1 VGGVV
6 EDTYIEQ
13 QPIPGY
19 RLEARLGSG
28 GQACVYKAIQVSM
41 NRPVAVKLIRPGTD
55 SGSVELGRFM
65 REARVLARLRHD
77 NIVQA
82 IDFGEAAGVR
92 YFVMEFLQGETIA
105 DVMKREGH
113 LQIPVCVDLAAQVC
127 RALSHAFRENVIHR
141 DIKPANIVL
150 VGGRRAVLV
159 DFGLAR
165 PEQSDMQV
173 TMAGMTVGTPHY
185 MAPEQIRGD
194 PNLDTRVDIYSLGG
208 TLFHMATGSP
218 PFPHQQKTQILIS
231 HLKDPVLL
239 PEKLPQEVPQDVFSI
254 VKKAMRKER
263 EKRYQ
268 NPEEMLHD
276 LERVLDRFGI
286 RGGNRGGQQAVA
298 VLTPVPPTAAPAV
311 APSTQF
317 QDLAVKAEEM
327 QRKAR
332 EILQQKQKELDEA
345 LRRVADLERKLRES
359 EAKET
364 MARHRAE
371 DLEQRLMTA
380 LVGGPAAP
388 RDPEPISDAV
398 AIEEDEDVIEEQ
410 GEIVEEGDDGGEVI
424 ESPPAAGESV
434 PEEVFEPAFA
444 LDEIELAPEPERR
457 EAPMVMIPKG
467 VFIAGENGAKDAD
480 PRQEISLPSFWIDV
494 HPVTNRDYA
503 DFVRATGRTPP
514 DHWRSGAPPEEILS
528 HPVVWVTWQDATDF
542 AAWAGKRLPT
552 RTEWQKAA
560 RGPDGRTF
568 PWGNQVDVHRCNCKE
583 SGKGKTTPVGA
594 YPAGVSVFGLHDA
607 AGNVAEWV
615 AGDITMPGA
624 DRRQVVRA
632 VCGGSWRD
640 PLERSRCASRRGYPD
655 GGKAPY
661 VGFRCARD

>member
-1 VGGVV
+1 M
-6 EDTYIEQ
+6 EDTYLEQ

-19 RLEARLGSG
+19 RLELRLGTG
-28 GQACVYKAIQVSM
+28 GQASVYKAIQLSM
-41 NRPVAVKLIRPGTD
+41 NRPVAIKIIRPGAD
-55 SGSVELGRFM
+55 GSSVELGRFM
-65 REARVLARLRHD
+65 REAQVLARLRHD
-77 NIVQA
+77 NVVQA
-82 IDFGEAAGVR
+82 IDFGEVSGHR
-92 YFVMEFLQGETIA
+92 YFVMEFLEGEPVAEIQKRQVFLPVA
-105 DVMKREGH
+105 QSLDV
-113 LQIPVCVDLAAQVC
+113 AAQVC
-127 RALSHAFRENVIHR
+127 RALDHAFRFNVIHR

-150 VGGRRAVLV
+150 VNGQRAVLV

-194 PNLDTRVDIYSLGG
+194 PNLDTRVDIYALGG
-208 TLFHMATGSP
+208 TLFHMVTGCP
-218 PFPHQQKTQILIS
+218 PFPHQQKTQILIA

-239 PEKLPQEVPQDVFSI
+239 PEKLPQEVPQDVFAI

-268 NPEEMLHD
+268 NPEEMLRD
-276 LERVLDRFGI
+276 LERILDRLGV
-286 RGGNRGGQQAVA
+286 RGERRTAQAA
-298 VLTPVPPTAAPAV
+298 VKILTPMAPSAAPVA
-311 APSTQF
+311 APSAQF
-317 QDLAVKAEEM
+317 QDLAAKAEEM

-345 LRRVADLERKLRES
+345 LRRVADLERKLREA

-364 MARHRAE
+364 MARQRAE

-380 LVGGPAAP
+380 LVKGRPAAKE
-388 RDPEPISDAV
+388 EPISDAI
-398 AIEEDEDVIEEQ
+398 AIEDEGEVIETE
-410 GEIVEEGDDGGEVI
+410 GEIVEEGEDDGDVEEVSPSPAI
-424 ESPPAAGESV
+424 EPV

-444 LDEIELAPEPERR
+444 PEEVESAPEPERR
-457 EAPMVMIPKG
+457 EVPMVRVPKG
-467 VFIAGENGAKDAD
+467 AFIAGENGAKDAD
-480 PRQEISLPSFWIDV
+480 PRQEITLPAFWIDV
-494 HPVTNRDYA
+494 HPVTNRDYL

-514 DHWRSGAPPEEILS
+514 DHFKGGVPAEEMLD

-552 RTEWQKAA
+552 RVEWQKAA

-568 PWGNQVDVHRCNCKE
+568 PWGNQVDVRRCNCKE
-583 SGKGKTTPVGA
+583 SGPGKTTPVGG
-594 YPAGVSVFGLHDA
+594 YPTGVSPFGIHDA

-615 AGDITMPGA
+615 AGEIMVPGA
-624 DRRQVVRA
+624 DRKQVVRA